1 MRRGVTNRT
10 AKLIAWCA
18 ILVLVSTC
26 VAVSTSAQSR
36 DDQDERERVESSVE
50 VLREMTRAED
60 ADGIPSSLLERARA
74 IAVISHVVRGA
85 FIVGGRW
92 GKGVITARS
101 SDGTWG
107 PASFLDLSGASFGF
121 QIGGDA
127 TDVILVFIE
136 EGGLDALLEDR
147 IELGANVSVA
157 AGPLGRSAEIGT
169 NVTLDSAIY
178 GYSRSKG
185 LFAGVALDGSVIT
198 IDDSANEK
206 AFGGKI
212 DGDVAMSGDVDRP
225 DIFLS
230 FIDTVREIT
239 PDVAR

>member
-1 MRRGVTNRT
+1 MRLGVTNRT
-10 AKLIAWCA
+10 VRLMAWCA
-18 ILVLVSTC
+18 VVALVGTC
-26 VAVSTSAQSR
+26 VSVNTSAQSR
-36 DDQDERERVESSVE
+36 DDQDERERVESSVQ

-60 ADGIPSSLLERARA
+60 ADGIPESLFERAKA
-74 IAVISHVVRGA
+74 IAVIPHVVRGA

-92 GKGVITARS
+92 GKGVVTARS
-101 SDGTWG
+101 PDGTWG
-107 PASFLDLSGASFGF
+107 PASFLDLSGASVGF

-136 EGGLDALLEDR
+136 EDGLDALLEDR
-147 IELGANVSVA
+147 VELGANVSAA

-185 LFAGVALDGSVIT
+185 LFAGAALDGSVIT

-206 AFGGKI
+206 AFGQEI
-212 DGDVAMSGDVDRP
+212 DGDVAMSGEVDRP
-225 DIFLS
+225 DIFQP
-230 FIDTVREIT
+230 FIDAVREIT

>member
-18 ILVLVSTC
+18 ILVLVSAC

-50 VLREMTRAED
+50 VLREMTRAGD

-74 IAVISHVVRGA
+74 IAVIPHVVRGA

-92 GKGVITARS
+92 GNGVITARS

>member
-10 AKLIAWCA
+10 AKLTTWCA
-18 ILVLVSTC
+18 ILVLVSAC

-74 IAVISHVVRGA
+74 IAVIPHVVRGA

-101 SDGTWG
+101 SDDTWG

-147 IELGANVSVA
+147 IELGANVSVRC
-157 AGPLGRSAEIGT
+157 GWPTGQVGRDRHKRNPRLGHLRLFTQQRS
-169 NVTLDSAIY
+169 LR
-178 GYSRSKG
+178 RSG
-185 LFAGVALDGSVIT
+185 A
-198 IDDSANEK
+198 
-206 AFGGKI
+206 
-212 DGDVAMSGDVDRP
+212 
-225 DIFLS
+225 
-230 FIDTVREIT
+230 
-239 PDVAR
+239 

>member
-1 MRRGVTNRT
+1 MRRGATNRT
-10 AKLIAWCA
+10 VRLMAWCA
-18 ILVLVSTC
+18 VAALVSTC
-26 VAVSTSAQSR
+26 VSVTTSAQSR
-36 DDQDERERVESSVE
+36 NDQDERERVESSVE

-60 ADGIPSSLLERARA
+60 ADGIPASLLARAKA
-74 IAVISHVVRGA
+74 IAVIPHVVRGA

-92 GKGVITARS
+92 GKGVITARL

-147 IELGANVSVA
+147 VELGANVSVA
-157 AGPLGRSAEIGT
+157 AGPLGRSAQIGT

-185 LFAGVALDGSVIT
+185 LFGSVATFGIT
-198 IDDSANEK
+198 RESPLGGPRYTANPNTLW
-206 AFGGKI
+206 I
-212 DGDVAMSGDVDRP
+212 SRV
-225 DIFLS
+225 
-230 FIDTVREIT
+230 
-239 PDVAR
+239 

>member
-1 MRRGVTNRT
+1 MRRGATNRT
-10 AKLIAWCA
+10 VRLMAWCA
-18 ILVLVSTC
+18 VAALVSTC
-26 VAVSTSAQSR
+26 VSVTTSAQSR
-36 DDQDERERVESSVE
+36 NDQDERERVESSVE

-60 ADGIPSSLLERARA
+60 ADGIPASLLARAKA
-74 IAVISHVVRGA
+74 IAVIPHVVRGA

-92 GKGVITARS
+92 GKGVITARL

-147 IELGANVSVA
+147 VELGANVSVA
-157 AGPLGRSAEIGT
+157 AGPLGRSVEIGT

-185 LFAGVALDGSVIT
+185 LFAGAALDGSVIT

-206 AFGGKI
+206 AFGQEI
-212 DGDVAMSGDVDRP
+212 DGDVAMSGNVDRP
-225 DIFLS
+225 DIFQP
-230 FIDTVREIT
+230 FTDAVREIT
-239 PDVAR
+239 PDVAQ